1 MRKTIVAIGSAIV
14 LVVGAIAFSIYGEE
28 AGDIVSEKVSSLT
41 SVSTLEPMDVEFVS
55 ARIDARSAAVR
66 VVTPSGRGSG
76 TYAKIGGHYVVITAQ
91 HVVKD
96 EPIVIVEGRNGEYVY
111 GEPILHGITTDVA
124 IILVPEINS
133 RIAIDYKPMK
143 KPRNIDRLIGKEV
156 TYSGFPGSHDIL
168 SVDGKIMSYERD
180 HIIIHSYAW
189 PGSSGSGVFDM
200 RGRLIGVVSA
210 VDVGVWN
217 YFAPPQ
223 LVEDVVWVAPVWDI
237 TEDDIDDHLR
247 SRGE

>member
-14 LVVGAIAFSIYGEE
+14 LVAGAVAFNIYGDS
-28 AGDIVSEKVSSLT
+28 ARDIVGEKVSNLT

-76 TYAKIGGHYVVITAQ
+76 TYAKIGRHYVVITAQ
-91 HVVKD
+91 HVVRE
-96 EPIVIVEGRNGEYVY
+96 EPVVIIEGRNGEYVY
-111 GEPILHGITTDVA
+111 GEPILHGTTTDVA
-124 IILVPEINS
+124 IILIPELNS
-133 RIAIDYKPMK
+133 REAIDYKPMRR
-143 KPRNIDRLIGKEV
+143 PRNIDRLVGKEV
-156 TYSGFPGSHDIL
+156 TYSGFPGPHDLL

-189 PGSSGSGVFDM
+189 PGASGSGVFDM

-210 VDVGVWN
+210 VDVGVWS

-223 LVEDVVWVAPVWDI
+223 LIEDVVWVAPVWDI
-237 TEDDIDDHLR
+237 TEDDIDNHLR